1 MTIMIEDFGF
11 ANILLDEK
19 SDENNLIYDISYKNL
34 DKLLFL
40 SSSPS
45 LTLKVLTFS
54 LMLVNVKSNGNI
66 TSSKYPIK

>member
-11 ANILLDEK
+11 TNILLDEK